1 MKTQS
6 IYTPTTRSLLTLA
19 VMVMVL
25 LLVGSRAATATIVPS
40 TYNTDTF
47 PFYGGPPP
55 EAQGWDSVTG
65 NTWYLNVTQF
75 PNTTYDTHELVY
87 AGGGQI
93 YEYWWYGFGSG
104 GAFTLAGPGATFSG
118 YFNQGSGTSYQVDTG
133 PPFQSFNVALTYTG
147 QWTSG
152 PDTGLYQA
160 GTISISEWGAEG
172 FVSGPADLTMGPAP
186 EPSSI
191 MLFGSG
197 ILGLAGILRR
207 RLRS

>member
-1 MKTQS
+1 MKSQVTNKLKFQA
-6 IYTPTTRSLLTLA
+6 LWTLA
-19 VMVMVL
+19 LMVAVL
-25 LLVGSRAATATIVPS
+25 LLAGSRAATATIVPS

-47 PFYGGPPP
+47 PFNGGPPP
-55 EAQGWDSVTG
+55 EAQGWDSATG

-75 PNTTYDTHELVY
+75 PNTTYVTHEWIY
-87 AGGGQI
+87 DPSGQI
-93 YEYWWYGFGSG
+93 SEDWWYGFGSG
-104 GAFTLAGPGATFSG
+104 GAFTLAGPGGTFSG

-160 GTISISEWGAEG
+160 GTISISEWGADG
-172 FVSGPADLTMGPAP
+172 FVSRPADLTMGPAP

>member
-1 MKTQS
+1 MS
-6 IYTPTTRSLLTLA
+6 HNSRTL
-19 VMVMVL
+19 
-25 LLVGSRAATATIVPS
+25 P
-40 TYNTDTF
+40 
-47 PFYGGPPP
+47 
-55 EAQGWDSVTG
+55 
-65 NTWYLNVTQF
+65 
-75 PNTTYDTHELVY
+75 YDTHEWVY

-133 PPFQSFNVALTYTG
+133 PPFQSFDVALTYTG